1 MTTRILVPMDD
12 SPNAFRTID
21 FIISCFK
28 PDCKITLFSVL
39 PDTAALCD
47 MNSPELTPYFVS
59 QQSSFCQLEIKKRE
73 LVTEAL
79 NKAKNALRDAGFD
92 PFSIEIKIQ
101 NKKEGV
107 ARDIVKEAGKGYQV
121 IVMGRRGL
129 SGVQQFLMGSV
140 SQKVLNSVRD
150 ISVVIAN

>member
-1 MTTRILVPMDD
+1 MAIRILVPMDD

-21 FIISCFK
+21 FIASTFK
-28 PDCKITLFSVL
+28 PDCDITLFSVL
-39 PDTAALCD
+39 PDTAALCE

-59 QQSSFCQLEIKKRE
+59 QQANFCQLEIKKRE

-79 NKAKNALRDAGFD
+79 NRAKNALRDAGFD
-92 PFSIEIKIQ
+92 PFRIQIKI
-101 NKKEGV
+101 NPKKEGV
-107 ARDIVKEAGKGYQV
+107 ARDIVKEAAKGYQV

-150 ISVVIAN
+150 VSVVIAN